1 MVGVAAVMST
11 ALGVDVTICGQTV
24 KIDMTQDAL
33 DSCLSNFSVNAIL
46 LAAGITI
53 AAVGGTYVVS
63 QFGMTVGTV
72 ELTHS
77 LYN

>member
-24 KIDMTQDAL
+24 KINMTQDAL
-33 DSCLSNFSVNAIL
+33 ERCLSNFSVNAIL

-72 ELTHS
+72 ELTHA